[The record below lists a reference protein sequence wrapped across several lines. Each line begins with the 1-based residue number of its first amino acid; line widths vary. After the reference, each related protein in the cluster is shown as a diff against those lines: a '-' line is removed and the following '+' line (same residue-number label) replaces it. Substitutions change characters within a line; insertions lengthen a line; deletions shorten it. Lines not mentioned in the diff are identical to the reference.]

1 MWRKIMWIYPS
12 PLAAKTQ
19 MRSQMITNQIKIMII
34 IFVTAITVPTP
45 SINDQRSYDHNLRH
59 FYFVQ
64 ISPSPLMYLMYMYL
78 VCPVAVANTLLCN
91 CS

>member
-19 MRSQMITNQIKIMII
+19 MRSQMITNQIKIMTI
-34 IFVTAITVPTP
+34 IFVT
-45 SINDQRSYDHNLRH
+45 

>member
-19 MRSQMITNQIKIMII
+19 MRSQMITNQINDHMTI
-34 IFVTAITVPTP
+34 IFVT
-45 SINDQRSYDHNLRH
+45 

-78 VCPVAVANTLLCN
+78 VCPVPVTATDTDTP
-91 CS
+91 

>member
-1 MWRKIMWIYPS
+1 MTQMWRKIMWIYPS

-34 IFVTAITVPTP
+34 IFVT
-45 SINDQRSYDHNLRH
+45 

-64 ISPSPLMYLMYMYL
+64 ISPFPLMYLMYMYL
-78 VCPVAVANTLLCN
+78 VCPVAVAAALLCSVN